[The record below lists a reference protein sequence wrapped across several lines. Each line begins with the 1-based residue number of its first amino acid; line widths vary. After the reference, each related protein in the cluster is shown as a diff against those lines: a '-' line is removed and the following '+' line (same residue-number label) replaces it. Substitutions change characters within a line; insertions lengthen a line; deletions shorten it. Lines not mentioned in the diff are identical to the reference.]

1 MKDLILDHKDNW
13 RMYGL
18 VPYNI
23 SEIQKGIQFG
33 HAVVEYGLQYG
44 NVTDNVS
51 TRHLLPEESKYTKW
65 AKEDKTFIILN
76 GGTTNKRL
84 IDGVPFGSLN
94 KHVITLKEMGVDTA
108 EFYEPDLGEE
118 LTATVFLV
126 PKQVYNKKEFLNFT
140 DYTIENL
147 DDLSVAL
154 EINELYEMC
163 DFENKNLKEAYEE
176 WTEYMGGKKNVELR
190 YFLGN
195 FSFA

>member
-76 GGTTNKRL
+76 GGTTNK
-84 IDGVPFGSLN
+84 
-94 KHVITLKEMGVDTA
+94 TLKEMGVDTA

-163 DFENKNLKEAYEE
+163 DFENKNLKEVYEE

>member
-44 NVTDNVS
+44 
-51 TRHLLPEESKYTKW
+51 LPEESKYTKW

-126 PKQVYNKKEFLNFT
+126 PKQVYNKKEYLNF
-140 DYTIENL
+140 DEYTI
-147 DDLSVAL
+147 DTIFDLEAAL
-154 EINELYEMC
+154 EINEAYKRC
-163 DFENKNLKEAYEE
+163 NFDNRNLKETYED

-190 YFLGN
+190 YFLRKFN
-195 FSFA
+195 LA